1 MGLNEKTL
9 VVSSDVI
16 FKKGHWQGIKTENLN
31 YYLGLIKDNYQFKL
45 RVDIE
50 NDSSWQQIVSYII
63 FSFEDKCFIYR
74 YLKKAGEQRLKDD
87 WILGIGG
94 HINPVDIKHGEDI
107 LEVGAMREWN
117 EEIDYKGNLIEKRL
131 VGILNDETRPVEAV
145 HLGLVY
151 HFKGDI
157 PDISVKEKDVLKGKL
172 VELKELP
179 KYMINTSG
187 WAPIVWRD
195 YLSKFLLN

>member
-1 MGLNEKTL
+1 
-9 VVSSDVI
+9 
-16 FKKGHWQGIKTENLN
+16 
-31 YYLGLIKDNYQFKL
+31 
-45 RVDIE
+45 
-50 NDSSWQQIVSYII
+50 
-63 FSFEDKCFIYR
+63 
-74 YLKKAGEQRLKDD
+74 
-87 WILGIGG
+87 
-94 HINPVDIKHGEDI
+94 
-107 LEVGAMREWN
+107 MREWN